1 MASTPYDVLI
11 VGAGLAGLHCALR
24 IINKNPQ
31 LHVVI
36 AEAYDYVGGRV
47 ESYTPPKFPNMQWES
62 GAGRIHESHRMV
74 KNYVT
79 KYGLTLFPLPSAQD
93 WLKQGEKPVPVP
105 DSWAE
110 LSEVIDSATSSLEP
124 SILATHTLKQILDA
138 TLGREKAE
146 DLCIRFAYRA
156 ELETLR
162 ADLALKTFRNEMK
175 TAANFYVVYE
185 GLSALIKAMKEEL
198 ESKKVKFLM
207 NHKITKVSK
216 TREGSMICTVQG
228 GSIKANR
235 VILALDSN
243 SLKRVAPFQNYPT
256 LKHLTMKPLL
266 RTYGIFP
273 FPPWFALMK
282 KLVTDSPIRFMI
294 PVNPILGSIMT
305 SYTESQDADRW
316 TNILEKRG
324 EVTLKKEVMKELRQL
339 FPETKIPDPLFFKA
353 HSWKNGCTYWTPGMY
368 DPSKES
374 EKIMQPFPNQP
385 LYICGE
391 SFSIHQTWMEGAL
404 IHADSMLKKFFL

>member
-1 MASTPYDVLI
+1 
-11 VGAGLAGLHCALR
+11 
-24 IINKNPQ
+24 
-31 LHVVI
+31 
-36 AEAYDYVGGRV
+36 
-47 ESYTPPKFPNMQWES
+47 
-62 GAGRIHESHRMV
+62 MV

-93 WLKQGEKPVPVP
+93 WLKEGKEPVP
-105 DSWAE
+105 DPWTEISE
-110 LSEVIDSATSSLEP
+110 LIDSAVSDLEP
-124 SILATHTLKQILDA
+124 SILATHTVKQILDA
-138 TLGREKAE
+138 TVGKERATE
-146 DLCIRFAYRA
+146 LCIHFAYRA

-175 TAANFYVVYE
+175 TAANFYVVYQ
-185 GLSALIKAMKEEL
+185 GLSSLTKAMKEEL

-207 NHKITKVSK
+207 NHKLTKVSK
-216 TREGSMICTVQG
+216 ARDGTTLCTFTGS
-228 GSIKANR
+228 SIKANR
-235 VILALDSN
+235 LILALDSN
-243 SLKRVAPFQNYPT
+243 SLKRVAPFQNHPT

-305 SYTESQDADRW
+305 SYTESQDAELW
-316 TNILEKRG
+316 TEVLEKKG
-324 EVTLKKEVMKELRQL
+324 EVALKKEVMKELRNL

-353 HSWKNGCTYWTPGMY
+353 HSWKNGCTYWTPGIY

-374 EKIMQPFPNQP
+374 EKIMQPFPNQS

-391 SFSIHQTWMEGAL
+391 SFSLHQTWMEGAL
-404 IHADSMLKKFFL
+404 MHAETMLKKFFL